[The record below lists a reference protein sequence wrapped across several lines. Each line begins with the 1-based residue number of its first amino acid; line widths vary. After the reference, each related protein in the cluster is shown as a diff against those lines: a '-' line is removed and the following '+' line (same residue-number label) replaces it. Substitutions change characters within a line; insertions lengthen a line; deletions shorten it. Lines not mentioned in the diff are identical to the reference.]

1 MKRRKMAILGSTG
14 SIGENTLS
22 VAAQFPEKIDV
33 VALAAGRNAGRL
45 LEQARRFRPEV
56 LSLADPGDAA
66 RVQDALPPGIRVLS
80 GEEGLREVA
89 AGAGA
94 DLVVS
99 ALVGAAGLAPTLAA
113 IETGASIALANKEVL
128 VMAGEIVTSRALARG
143 GELLPVDSEHA
154 GVAQAMADRPQSQ
167 LARVILTASGGP
179 FRNHSVEAMREASP
193 REALNHPNWKM
204 GPKITIDSASM
215 MNKGLE
221 IIEAR
226 WLFGLRPEQV
236 DVLVHPQSIVH
247 ALVEFVDR
255 SVVAQMSV
263 PDMRIPIAQAVFS
276 PERLAV
282 DAPRLDLAQVGS
294 LTFESP
300 DPEQFPCL
308 AHAKAAM
315 RAGGTAPAV
324 LNAANEVAVASF
336 LAGASKFMDIPGV
349 VGAALDAH
357 ERMEADALEAV
368 LEADRWARGYAAA
381 RLGGAAAVAKSN
393 P

>member
-14 SIGENTLS
+14 SIGESTLR
-22 VAAQFPEKIDV
+22 VAAQFPEKV
-33 VALAAGRNAGRL
+33 EVAALAAGKNAGL
-45 LEQARRFRPEV
+45 LLAQARRFRPQV
-56 LSLADPGDAA
+56 VSLADPRDAA
-66 RVQDALPPGIRVLS
+66 RVRDALPPGIRTLS

-113 IETGASIALANKEVL
+113 IEAGASIALANKEVL
-128 VMAGEIVTSRALARG
+128 VMAGEIVTARTLARG

-154 GVAQAMADRPQSQ
+154 GVAQAMADRPRRQ

-179 FRNHSVEAMREASP
+179 FRNHSAEAMREVSP
-193 REALNHPNWKM
+193 GEALNHPNWKM
-204 GPKITIDSASM
+204 GPKITVDSASM

-263 PDMRIPIAQAVFS
+263 PDMRIPIAQAIFS

-294 LTFESP
+294 LTFEAP

-381 RLGGAAAVAKSN
+381 RLDGAAVAKSH